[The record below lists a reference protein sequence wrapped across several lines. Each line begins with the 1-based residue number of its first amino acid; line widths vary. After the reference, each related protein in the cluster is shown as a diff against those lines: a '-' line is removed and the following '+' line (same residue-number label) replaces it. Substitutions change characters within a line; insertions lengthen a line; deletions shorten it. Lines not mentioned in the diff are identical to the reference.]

1 MLNRRGIKR
10 TDTPL
15 LYEVNY
21 PEQSQV
27 GFLVKGRRRGQP
39 FHKIF
44 NISQFPSEE
53 ACFKAAASE
62 AKSLHKLY
70 PPLTRQ
76 EYSQIKRKN
85 FTNKIVGVR
94 RLVSIVKGEPYD
106 FWEASWSPKVGVV
119 KKRRFSVNKYGEEE
133 ARKLALKTRQDG
145 LASMEN

>member
-1 MLNRRGIKR
+1 
-10 TDTPL
+10 
-15 LYEVNY
+15 
-21 PEQSQV
+21 
-27 GFLVKGRRRGQP
+27 
-39 FHKIF
+39 
-44 NISQFPSEE
+44 
-53 ACFKAAASE
+53 
-62 AKSLHKLY
+62 LHKLY

-94 RLVSIVKGEPYD
+94 RLVSIVKEEPYD